1 MDRLNLL
8 LTAGRMSASTRQT
21 ILDAV
26 SALPATN
33 ANGRVH
39 TAVALTM
46 LSPDYIVQ
54 K

>member
-1 MDRLNLL
+1 
-8 LTAGRMSASTRQT
+8 MSASTRQI

-26 SALPATN
+26 SAIPASQ
-33 ANGRVH
+33 AEARVH

-46 LSPDYIVQ
+46 LSPDFIVQ